1 MSLLV
6 IGAVK
11 GLGIVMP
18 EVSVSAE
25 TSIAEGGAI
34 FCFDSVRGV
43 IAKPLSGDR
52 SFQSSLFVSSLC
64 WVVDGSVDAGEVGLE
79 I

>member
-34 FCFDSVRGV
+34 LCFGSVRRT
-43 IAKPLSGDR
+43 IAKPLCGGK
-52 SFQSSLFVSSLC
+52 SF
-64 WVVDGSVDAGEVGLE
+64 
-79 I
+79 

>member
-11 GLGIVMP
+11 GLGMVMP
-18 EVSVSAE
+18 EVSLSAE

-34 FCFDSVRGV
+34 VCFDSVRCLMLMLHETGCCV
-43 IAKPLSGDR
+43 LVSN
-52 SFQSSLFVSSLC
+52 SNSLP
-64 WVVDGSVDAGEVGLE
+64 

>member
-11 GLGIVMP
+11 GFGIVMP

-25 TSIAEGGAI
+25 TSIAEGGAM
-34 FCFDSVRGV
+34 FCFDSVRRV
-43 IAKPLSGDR
+43 IAKPQSGDK
-52 SFQSSLFVSSLC
+52 SFRCSFFVGSLC
-64 WVVDGSVDAGEVGLE
+64 CYLDGSVDAGKLE
-79 I
+79 A